1 MDAVP
6 VVPSY
11 LVATLGSSLGFACGM
26 ALQKR
31 AVAEAGLRR
40 AVGRVG
46 WGIGLGLVLAA
57 AALQALALSLGDLSV
72 VKPLGMMQCV
82 FALAI
87 GVLVLGERLGPA
99 EIVGAFAVVLGG
111 VLLVADGGSSVHL
124 ARAVGAGASVVA
136 SAAVALLVPLL
147 LLARARWRAQPELP
161 LALAAGLLFGSGDAM
176 LKVTFEILRTQT
188 GVLALSSFDGP
199 ALTSLASLPQFQLF
213 LFGNAAGLALH
224 QLAYLGGRIAVIAPV
239 SAVTSAAFPAA
250 IGAGVLGEPLG
261 PLRALG
267 VALLIGGGGLVA
279 ASTSLDLH
287 RSARRGGERTSAR
300 IAS

>member
-1 MDAVP
+1 MDPAP
-6 VVPSY
+6 AVPSY
-11 LVATLGSSLGFACGM
+11 LIATLGSSLGFACGM

-31 AVAEAGLRR
+31 SVSEAGLRR
-40 AVGRVG
+40 AVGSG
-46 WGIGLGLVLAA
+46 AWQMGLGLILAA

-72 VKPLGMMQCV
+72 VKPLGMAQCV

-99 EIVGAFAVVLGG
+99 EVAGASAVVLGG
-111 VLLVADGGSSVHL
+111 VLLALDGGSSAHL
-124 ARAVGAGASVVA
+124 GRAVGTGARVVA
-136 SAAVALLVPLL
+136 FAIAALLVPLL
-147 LLARARWRAQPELP
+147 LLARPRWRARPELP

-176 LKVTFEILRTQT
+176 LKVTFEILRAQT
-188 GVLALSSFDGP
+188 GVLALSGFDVP
-199 ALTSLASLPQFQLF
+199 ALTSLAGLPQFHLF

-279 ASTSLDLH
+279 ASTSLALH
-287 RSARRGGERTSAR
+287 RTARRGGERASAR